1 MHKWISVL
9 EVLSLRLDLFFHRLL
24 GLIIFFKNILSKVR
38 FYCLIFVFILE
49 LHKLQVFLLFALL
62 NLCKPLSQIKYLVFV
77 VQIFGFKLMFKFFN
91 LLVNM
96 DFSIP
101 LLFLDFLNFFLQLID
116 NFFIVISFYFKS
128 LKLELKSKSLGFG
141 LMGILD
147 IIMILLEFLPKFSLL
162 MCNFF
167 LLSLVLLNS
176 RLVDQFIT
184 LLLQHLSLSF

>member
-1 MHKWISVL
+1 M
-9 EVLSLRLDLFFHRLL
+9 DLFFHRLL